1 MKKLTHALAG
11 LVLLSPSFAFA
22 HTGYHVN
29 GGFMAGFTHPLT
41 GFDHLLAMLS
51 VGILSVQLGGKA
63 VWKLPATFV
72 AVMLLGG
79 VLGMNGFANASV
91 EMGIVGSVL
100 ALGIAISAAKKL
112 PVNVAMGFTG
122 LFALFHGLAHG
133 AEMPQ
138 VAAPALYALGFIAAT
153 AAIHMAGVWL
163 AATAEKVKHGDKLV
177 RLVGAG
183 FAGIGLHMAM

>member
-1 MKKLTHALAG
+1 MKTMTRALAA
-11 LVLLSPSFAFA
+11 LALLSPSFAFA

-29 GGFMAGFTHPLT
+29 GGFLAGFSHPLA
-41 GFDHLLAMLS
+41 GFDHLLAMVS

-63 VWKLPATFV
+63 VWKLPVTFV

-100 ALGIAISAAKKL
+100 ALGIAICAVRKL
-112 PVNVAMGFTG
+112 PVTVAMGFTG
-122 LFALFHGLAHG
+122 LFALFHGMAHG

-138 VAAPALYALGFIAAT
+138 VAAPALYAIGFVVAT
-153 AAIHMAGVWL
+153 ITLHLAGVWM
-163 AATAEKVKHGDKLV
+163 AAIAEKVKHGDKLIH
-177 RLVGAG
+177 LLGAG
-183 FAGIGLHMAM
+183 FAGVGLHMAV